1 MYNEKEIIAQWNADM
16 YDLNRPG
23 IADVAFVLNLM
34 GAAPKKVLEIACG
47 SGRIL
52 LPVAKAG
59 HDVTGLDFDEYMLEK
74 IGPKIAG
81 EKLKWRR
88 ADVVSEEWGTGF
100 DVVILGDNF
109 LLNIVSDMDYEQSQK
124 LMIQKSADALA
135 VGGHIFVDYGYTQYP
150 EKWLAVPGEHVIWEG
165 TDSRG
170 NSGKMALLHNTY
182 DPQSRM
188 ARFVRRFDMQLAD
201 GSVLVQEIPSEK
213 HFASLEQVHQW
224 LEEAG
229 FVMERECGDY
239 QGHEISERADRAVLW
254 ARKAR

>member
-1 MYNEKEIIAQWNADM
+1 MEEIMYNEKEIIAQWNADM

-150 EKWLAVPGEHVIWEG
+150 EKWFAVPGEHVIWEG

-170 NSGKMALLHNTY
+170 NSGKWPCCITPMTRRAGWPGLSAGLICSWRTGVFWCRKSHRRSTLRRWNRYISGWRKRAL
-182 DPQSRM
+182 
-188 ARFVRRFDMQLAD
+188 
-201 GSVLVQEIPSEK
+201 
-213 HFASLEQVHQW
+213 
-224 LEEAG
+224 
-229 FVMERECGDY
+229 
-239 QGHEISERADRAVLW
+239 
-254 ARKAR
+254 